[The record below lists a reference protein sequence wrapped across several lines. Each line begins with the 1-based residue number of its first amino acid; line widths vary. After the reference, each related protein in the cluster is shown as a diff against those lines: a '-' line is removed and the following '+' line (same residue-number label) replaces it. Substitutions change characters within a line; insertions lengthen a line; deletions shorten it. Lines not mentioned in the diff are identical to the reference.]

1 VNLLSWSPY
10 ETGCHLACASSDGLV
25 SVLTFADDGPTHLV
39 FPAHGTGVNAVSWA
53 PAIAPG
59 AMERAAAPGQAGAGL
74 VRRFATGGS
83 DCAVRIWEFNPTS
96 SSYDSIAEL
105 SGHTGWVR
113 DVAWSPSL
121 LGGKSYIASASQDR
135 SVRIWTSSDAGAS
148 AGSWTCKTLTFEC
161 LVWRVSWSLSGNV
174 LAVSGAD
181 NRVTLW
187 KERVR
192 DGGWEVI
199 KTIDE

>member
-1 VNLLSWSPY
+1 
-10 ETGCHLACASSDGLV
+10 V
-25 SVLTFADDGPTHLV
+25 SVLTFADDSQITHQI

-53 PAIAPG
+53 PAVAPG
-59 AMERAAAPGQAGAGL
+59 SMEKAAVPGSQNQAL

-83 DCAVRIWEFNPTS
+83 DCAVRIWEFNTATS
-96 SSYDSIAEL
+96 SYSSIAEL

-121 LGGKSYIASASQDR
+121 LGGKAYIASASQDR
-135 SVRIWTSSDAGAS
+135 TVRIWTSSDSS
-148 AGSWTCKTLTFEC
+148 AAEGSWTSKTLTFEC

-181 NRVTLW
+181 NKVTLW

-192 DGGWEVI
+192 DGGWECI
-199 KTIDE
+199 KTIEE

>member
-1 VNLLSWSPY
+1 
-10 ETGCHLACASSDGLV
+10 
-25 SVLTFADDGPTHLV
+25 LTFNDDSSWAHTI
-39 FPAHGTGVNAVSWA
+39 FPAHGTGANAVSWA

-59 AMERAAAPGQAGAGL
+59 VMEKAATPGQQQAL
-74 VRRFATGGS
+74 VRRFVTGGS
-83 DCAVRIWEFNPTS
+83 DCAIRIWEFNPSGNNYVTL
-96 SSYDSIAEL
+96 AEL

-135 SVRIWTSSDAGAS
+135 TVRIWTTSDAS
-148 AGSWTCKTLTFEC
+148 AEKSSWTCKVLNFEC

-181 NRVTLW
+181 NKVTLW

-192 DGGWEVI
+192 DGGWECI
-199 KTIDE
+199 KTIEE